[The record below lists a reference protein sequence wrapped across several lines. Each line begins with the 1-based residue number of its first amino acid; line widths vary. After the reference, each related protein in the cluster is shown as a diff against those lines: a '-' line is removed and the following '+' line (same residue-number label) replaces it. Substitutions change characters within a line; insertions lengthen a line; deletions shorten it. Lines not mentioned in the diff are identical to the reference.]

1 MCLVIVRHTMLTLR
15 FYRPFDPFAAAG
27 LATSEIAGIKINNVC
42 VAQHQFAYTYTQT
55 KLPALS
61 RYISEDPIC
70 LAELRKI
77 ERYISRERE

>member
-1 MCLVIVRHTMLTLR
+1 MLTLR
-15 FYRPFDPFAAAG
+15 FYRPFDPFAAG
-27 LATSEIAGIKINNVC
+27 LATSEIAEIKINNVC
-42 VAQHQFAYTYTQT
+42 VAQHQFAYTQT

-77 ERYISRERE
+77 ERYIHRERE